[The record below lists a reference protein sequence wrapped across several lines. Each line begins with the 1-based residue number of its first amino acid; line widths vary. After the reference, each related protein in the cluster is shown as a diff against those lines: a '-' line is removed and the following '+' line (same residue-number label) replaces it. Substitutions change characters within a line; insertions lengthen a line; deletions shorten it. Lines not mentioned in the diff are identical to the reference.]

1 MREAAKTKVY
11 GAVRNCLDRCMGAAN
26 PLVQATDYIER
37 LRRDQHW
44 SPQETEEVENLVMRA
59 VRVIVRQPRNG
70 CCQNTPSEK

>member
-1 MREAAKTKVY
+1 MRETAKNKVY

-26 PLVQATDYIER
+26 PLVQATDYLDR

-44 SPQETEEVENLVMRA
+44 SRQEAEEVEKLVLGA

-70 CCQNTPSEK
+70 CCHHN